1 MMNYSKSLFYLIF
14 RIWNYLSSRRHKQF
28 GILLILLVISSLS
41 EMVSIGAV
49 IPFLGVLTTPEKVF
63 DMPYIQPI
71 KEYLRIFNP
80 QELILPL
87 TLAFIIIAIFTG
99 FIRLIVLWVGN
110 RLSFAVGADLSLD
123 IYRKTLYQPYRI
135 HVMRNS
141 SEIMG
146 GVLGKA
152 SVLVPALILPII
164 NTLGGI
170 LIIGTILI
178 ALILFNPAIS
188 ISVFI
193 GFGVIYGI
201 IGYVTRKRL
210 SIIGKIKSEEYTRVI
225 KILQEGLGGVRD
237 ILLDG
242 NQAIYCKIFE
252 ESDQKFR
259 RASAES
265 AFIGGSPRFLIES
278 FGMILLAIFAYLLSR
293 SDSGLVTVLPLLG
306 AIALGAQRILP
317 ILQQVYQ
324 SWVTIKGNEKA
335 FWDVLELLDQNIPE
349 YVDLNIKPLK
359 FNDCVRIED
368 LAFRY
373 HPDQSWVIKD
383 LSLNI
388 CNGDRIGFIGV
399 TGSGKS
405 TLLDIVMALLE
416 PSKGKLIVDN
426 QIIDSNT
433 MRRAWQANIAHV
445 PQSIYLSDSTIA
457 ENIAFGIS
465 IDQIDFDRVRMVAK
479 QAQIDSHIMSLKD
492 GYKTFVGERGIRL
505 SGGQRQRIGIARA
518 LYKEASVIIFDEA
531 TSALDNE
538 TEKAVIEAIEGLGKH
553 LTVLLVAHRVTTLRN
568 CNKIIE
574 LKSGKIF
581 RTGTYAELF
590 PDLVDKNIK

>member
-1 MMNYSKSLFYLIF
+1 MNYSQSLFYLIF

-28 GILLILLVISSLS
+28 GILLVLLVISSLS

-87 TLAFIIIAIFTG
+87 TLGFITIAIFTG
-99 FIRLIVLWVGN
+99 LIRLLVLWVGN
-110 RLSFAVGADLSLD
+110 RLSFASGADLSLD

-146 GVLGKA
+146 GILGKA
-152 SVLVPALILPII
+152 SGLVPALILPII

-242 NQAIYCKIFE
+242 NQAVYCKIFE

-306 AIALGAQRILP
+306 AIVLGAQRILP

-349 YVDLNIKPLK
+349 YIDLNIKPLK
-359 FNDCVRIED
+359 FSDCVRIED

-383 LSLNI
+383 LSFNI
-388 CNGDRIGFIGV
+388 YNGDRIGFIGV

-433 MRRAWQANIAHV
+433 MKRAWQANIAHV

-465 IDQIDFDRVRMVAK
+465 LDQIDFDRVRMAAK

-492 GYKTFVGERGIRL
+492 GYNTFVGERGIRL

-581 RTGTYAELF
+581 RTGTYNELF
-590 PDLVDKNIK
+590 PDLVDKT

>member
-99 FIRLIVLWVGN
+99 LIRLLVLWVGN
-110 RLSFAVGADLSLD
+110 RLSFASGADLSLD

-242 NQAIYCKIFE
+242 NQAVYCKIFE

-349 YVDLNIKPLK
+349 YIDLNIKPLK
-359 FNDCVRIED
+359 FSDCVRIED

-383 LSLNI
+383 LSFNI
-388 CNGDRIGFIGV
+388 YNGDRIGFIGV

-433 MRRAWQANIAHV
+433 MKRAWQANIAHV

-465 IDQIDFDRVRMVAK
+465 LDQIDFDRVRMAAK
-479 QAQIDSHIMSLKD
+479 QAQIDLHIMSLKD
-492 GYKTFVGERGIRL
+492 GYNTFVGERGIRL

>member
-1 MMNYSKSLFYLIF
+1 MNYSKSLFYLIF

-87 TLAFIIIAIFTG
+87 TLGFIIIAIFTG
-99 FIRLIVLWVGN
+99 LIRLLVLWMGN
-110 RLSFAVGADLSLD
+110 RLSFASGADLSLD

-146 GVLGKA
+146 GILGKA
-152 SVLVPALILPII
+152 SGLVPALILPII

-201 IGYVTRKRL
+201 IGYITRKRL

-242 NQAIYCKIFE
+242 NQAVYCKIFE

-349 YVDLNIKPLK
+349 YIDLNIKPLK
-359 FNDCVRIED
+359 FSDCVRIED

-383 LSLNI
+383 LSFNI
-388 CNGDRIGFIGV
+388 YNGDRIGFIGV

-416 PSKGKLIVDN
+416 PSKGKLVVDN

-433 MRRAWQANIAHV
+433 MKRAWQANIAHV

-465 IDQIDFDRVRMVAK
+465 LDQIDFDRVRMAAK

-492 GYKTFVGERGIRL
+492 GYNTFVGERGIRL

-581 RTGTYAELF
+581 RTGTYTELF
-590 PDLVDKNIK
+590 PDLVDKT

>member
-1 MMNYSKSLFYLIF
+1 MNYSKSLFYLIF

-28 GILLILLVISSLS
+28 GILLVLLVISSLS

-87 TLAFIIIAIFTG
+87 TLGFITIAIFTG
-99 FIRLIVLWVGN
+99 LIRLLVLWVGN
-110 RLSFAVGADLSLD
+110 RLSFASGADLSLD

-146 GVLGKA
+146 GILGKA
-152 SVLVPALILPII
+152 SGLVPALILPII

-242 NQAIYCKIFE
+242 NQAVYCKIFE

-349 YVDLNIKPLK
+349 YIDLNIKPLK
-359 FNDCVRIED
+359 FSDCVRIED

-383 LSLNI
+383 LSFNI
-388 CNGDRIGFIGV
+388 YNGDRIGFIGV

-416 PSKGKLIVDN
+416 PSKGKLVVDN

-433 MRRAWQANIAHV
+433 MKRAWQANIAHV

-465 IDQIDFDRVRMVAK
+465 LDQIDFDRVRMAAK

-492 GYKTFVGERGIRL
+492 GYNTFVGERGIRL

-581 RTGTYAELF
+581 RTGTYTELF
-590 PDLVDKNIK
+590 PDLVDKT

>member
-28 GILLILLVISSLS
+28 GILLILLVISSLA

-63 DMPYIQPI
+63 NMPYIQPI

-99 FIRLIVLWVGN
+99 LIRLLVLWVGN
-110 RLSFAVGADLSLD
+110 RLSFASGADLSLD

-146 GVLGKA
+146 GILGKA
-152 SVLVPALILPII
+152 SGLVPSLILPIM

-178 ALILFNPAIS
+178 ALILFNPVIS

-538 TEKAVIEAIEGLGKH
+538 TEKQ
-553 LTVLLVAHRVTTLRN
+553 
-568 CNKIIE
+568 
-574 LKSGKIF
+574 
-581 RTGTYAELF
+581 
-590 PDLVDKNIK
+590 

>member
-28 GILLILLVISSLS
+28 GILLILLVISSLA

-63 DMPYIQPI
+63 NMPYIQPI

-99 FIRLIVLWVGN
+99 LIRLLVLWVGN
-110 RLSFAVGADLSLD
+110 RLSFASGADLSLD

-146 GVLGKA
+146 GILGKA
-152 SVLVPALILPII
+152 SGLVPSLILPIM

-178 ALILFNPAIS
+178 ALILFNPVIS

>member
-1 MMNYSKSLFYLIF
+1 MNYSKSLFYLIF

-63 DMPYIQPI
+63 NMPYIQPI
-71 KEYLRIFNP
+71 KEYLRIFNS

-87 TLAFIIIAIFTG
+87 TLGFIIIAIFTG
-99 FIRLIVLWVGN
+99 FIRLLVLWVGN
-110 RLSFAVGADLSLD
+110 RLSFASGADLSLD

-152 SVLVPALILPII
+152 SGLVPSLILPII

>member
-1 MMNYSKSLFYLIF
+1 MNYSQSLFYLIF

-28 GILLILLVISSLS
+28 GILLVLLVISSLS

-87 TLAFIIIAIFTG
+87 TLGFIIIAIFTG
-99 FIRLIVLWVGN
+99 LIRLLVLWMGN
-110 RLSFAVGADLSLD
+110 RLSFASGADLSLD

-146 GVLGKA
+146 GILGKA
-152 SVLVPALILPII
+152 SGLVPALILPII

-201 IGYVTRKRL
+201 IGYITRKRL

-242 NQAIYCKIFE
+242 NQAVYCKIFE

-293 SDSGLVTVLPLLG
+293 SNSGLVTVLPLLG

-349 YVDLNIKPLK
+349 YIDLNIKPLK
-359 FNDCVRIED
+359 FSDCVRIED

-383 LSLNI
+383 LSFNI
-388 CNGDRIGFIGV
+388 YNGDRIGFIGV

-416 PSKGKLIVDN
+416 PSKGKLVVDN

-433 MRRAWQANIAHV
+433 MKRAWQANIAHV

-465 IDQIDFDRVRMVAK
+465 LDQIDFDRVRMAAK

-492 GYKTFVGERGIRL
+492 GYNTFVGERGIRL

-581 RTGTYAELF
+581 RTGTYTELF
-590 PDLVDKNIK
+590 PDLVDKT

>member
-1 MMNYSKSLFYLIF
+1 MNYSKSLFYLIF
-14 RIWNYLSSRRHKQF
+14 RIWNYLPSKRHRQF
-28 GILLILLVISSLS
+28 GILLILLIISSLS

-49 IPFLGVLTTPEKVF
+49 VPFLGVLTTPEKVF

-71 KEYLRIFNP
+71 KEYLGIFNG

-87 TLAFIIIAIFTG
+87 TLFFIIIAIFTG
-99 FIRLIVLWVGN
+99 LVRLLVLWLGN
-110 RLSFAVGADLSLD
+110 RLSFASGADLSLD
-123 IYRKTLYQPYRI
+123 IYRKTLYQPYQI

-141 SEIMG
+141 SEVMG
-146 GVLGKA
+146 GILGKA
-152 SVLVPALILPII
+152 NGLVPSLIIPII

-170 LIIGTILI
+170 LIIGMILI
-178 ALILFNPAIS
+178 ALILLNPVIS

-201 IGYVTRKRL
+201 IGYITRKRL

-278 FGMILLAIFAYLLSR
+278 FAMILLALFAYFLSR
-293 SDSGLVTVLPLLG
+293 SDSSGLVTVLPLLG

-335 FWDVLELLDQNIPE
+335 FWDVLELLDQSIPE

-359 FNDCVRIED
+359 FSDCICIEN
-368 LAFRY
+368 LSFRY

-416 PSKGKLIVDN
+416 PSQGKLIVDN

-433 MRRAWQANIAHV
+433 MKRAWQANIAHV

-457 ENIAFGIS
+457 ENIAFGIGL
-465 IDQIDFDRVRMVAK
+465 DQIDFDRVRMAAR
-479 QAQIDSHIMSLKD
+479 QAQIDAYIMSLKD

-553 LTVLLVAHRVTTLRN
+553 LTVLLVAHRITTLQN
-568 CNKIIE
+568 CNKIVE

-581 RTGTYAELF
+581 RTGTYTELF
-590 PDLVDKNIK
+590 PDLVDKT

>member
-1 MMNYSKSLFYLIF
+1 MNYSQSLFYLIF

-28 GILLILLVISSLS
+28 GILLVLLVISSLS

-87 TLAFIIIAIFTG
+87 TLGFIIIAIFTG
-99 FIRLIVLWVGN
+99 LIRLLVLWMGN
-110 RLSFAVGADLSLD
+110 RLSFASGADLSLD

-146 GVLGKA
+146 GILGKA
-152 SVLVPALILPII
+152 SGLVPALILPII

-242 NQAIYCKIFE
+242 NQAVYCKIFE

-324 SWVTIKGNEKA
+324 SLVTIKGNEKA

-349 YVDLNIKPLK
+349 YIDLNIKPLK
-359 FNDCVRIED
+359 FSDCVRIED

-383 LSLNI
+383 LSFNI
-388 CNGDRIGFIGV
+388 YNGDRIGFIGV

-416 PSKGKLIVDN
+416 PSKGKLVVDN

-433 MRRAWQANIAHV
+433 IKRAWQANIAHV

-465 IDQIDFDRVRMVAK
+465 LDQIDFDRVRMAAK

-492 GYKTFVGERGIRL
+492 GYNTFVGERGIRL

-581 RTGTYAELF
+581 RTGTYNELF
-590 PDLVDKNIK
+590 PDLVDKT

>member
-63 DMPYIQPI
+63 NMPYIQPI
-71 KEYLRIFNP
+71 KEYLRIFNS

-87 TLAFIIIAIFTG
+87 TLGFIIIAIFTG
-99 FIRLIVLWVGN
+99 FIRLLVLWVGN
-110 RLSFAVGADLSLD
+110 RLSFASGADLSLD

-152 SVLVPALILPII
+152 SGLVPSLILPII

>member
-1 MMNYSKSLFYLIF
+1 MNYSQSLFYLIF

-28 GILLILLVISSLS
+28 GILLVLLVISSLS

-87 TLAFIIIAIFTG
+87 TLGFIIIAIFTG
-99 FIRLIVLWVGN
+99 LIRLLVLWVGN
-110 RLSFAVGADLSLD
+110 RLSFASGADLSLD

-146 GVLGKA
+146 GILGKA
-152 SVLVPALILPII
+152 SGLVPALILPII

-201 IGYVTRKRL
+201 IGYITRKRL

-242 NQAIYCKIFE
+242 NQAVYCKIFE

-349 YVDLNIKPLK
+349 YIDLNIKPLK
-359 FNDCVRIED
+359 FSDCVRIED

-383 LSLNI
+383 LSFNI
-388 CNGDRIGFIGV
+388 YNGDRIGFIGV

-416 PSKGKLIVDN
+416 PSKGKLVVDN

-433 MRRAWQANIAHV
+433 MKRAWQANIAHV

-465 IDQIDFDRVRMVAK
+465 LDQIDFDRVRMAAK

-492 GYKTFVGERGIRL
+492 GYNTFVGERGIRL

-581 RTGTYAELF
+581 RTGTYNELF
-590 PDLVDKNIK
+590 PDLVDKT

>member
-1 MMNYSKSLFYLIF
+1 MNYSKSLFYLIF

-99 FIRLIVLWVGN
+99 LIRLLVLWVGN
-110 RLSFAVGADLSLD
+110 RLSFASGADLSLD

-242 NQAIYCKIFE
+242 NQAVYCKIFE

-349 YVDLNIKPLK
+349 YIDLNIKPLK
-359 FNDCVRIED
+359 FSDCVRIED

-383 LSLNI
+383 LSFNI
-388 CNGDRIGFIGV
+388 YNGDRIGFIGV

-433 MRRAWQANIAHV
+433 MKRAWQANIAHV

-465 IDQIDFDRVRMVAK
+465 LDQIDFDRVRMAAK
-479 QAQIDSHIMSLKD
+479 QAQIDLHIMSLKD
-492 GYKTFVGERGIRL
+492 GYNTFVGERGIRL

>member
-1 MMNYSKSLFYLIF
+1 MNYSKSLFYLIF

>member
-1 MMNYSKSLFYLIF
+1 MNYSQSLFYLIF

-28 GILLILLVISSLS
+28 GILLVLLVISSLS

-87 TLAFIIIAIFTG
+87 TLGFIIIAIFTG
-99 FIRLIVLWVGN
+99 LIRLLVLWMGN
-110 RLSFAVGADLSLD
+110 RLSFASGADLSLD

-146 GVLGKA
+146 GILGKA
-152 SVLVPALILPII
+152 SGLVPALILPII

-242 NQAIYCKIFE
+242 NQAVYCKIFE

-349 YVDLNIKPLK
+349 YIDLNIKPLK
-359 FNDCVRIED
+359 FSDCVRIED

-383 LSLNI
+383 LSFNI
-388 CNGDRIGFIGV
+388 YNGDRIGFIGV

-416 PSKGKLIVDN
+416 PSKGKLVVDN

-433 MRRAWQANIAHV
+433 IKRAWQANIAHV

-465 IDQIDFDRVRMVAK
+465 LDQIDFDRVRMAAK

-492 GYKTFVGERGIRL
+492 GYNTFVGERGIRL

-581 RTGTYAELF
+581 RTGTYNELF
-590 PDLVDKNIK
+590 PDLVDKT

>member
-1 MMNYSKSLFYLIF
+1 MNYSQSLFYLIF

-28 GILLILLVISSLS
+28 GILLVLLVISSLS

-87 TLAFIIIAIFTG
+87 TLGFIIIAIFTG
-99 FIRLIVLWVGN
+99 LIRLLVLWMGN
-110 RLSFAVGADLSLD
+110 RLSFASGADLSLD

-146 GVLGKA
+146 GILEKA
-152 SVLVPALILPII
+152 SGLVPALILPII

-242 NQAIYCKIFE
+242 NQAVYCKIFE

-349 YVDLNIKPLK
+349 YIDLNIKPLK
-359 FNDCVRIED
+359 FSDCVRIED

-383 LSLNI
+383 LSFNI
-388 CNGDRIGFIGV
+388 YNGDRIGFIGV

-416 PSKGKLIVDN
+416 PSKGKLVVDN

-433 MRRAWQANIAHV
+433 MKRAWQANIAHV

-465 IDQIDFDRVRMVAK
+465 LDQIDFDRVRMAAK

-492 GYKTFVGERGIRL
+492 GYNTFVGERGIRL

-581 RTGTYAELF
+581 RTGTYNELF
-590 PDLVDKNIK
+590 PDLVDKT

>member
-1 MMNYSKSLFYLIF
+1 MNYSKSLFYLIF

-28 GILLILLVISSLS
+28 GILLILLVISSLA

-63 DMPYIQPI
+63 NMPYIQPI

-99 FIRLIVLWVGN
+99 LIRLLVLWVGN
-110 RLSFAVGADLSLD
+110 RLSFASGADLSLD

-146 GVLGKA
+146 GILGKA
-152 SVLVPALILPII
+152 SGLVPSLILPIM

-178 ALILFNPAIS
+178 ALILFNPVIS

>member
-1 MMNYSKSLFYLIF
+1 
-14 RIWNYLSSRRHKQF
+14 
-28 GILLILLVISSLS
+28 
-41 EMVSIGAV
+41 
-49 IPFLGVLTTPEKVF
+49 
-63 DMPYIQPI
+63 
-71 KEYLRIFNP
+71 
-80 QELILPL
+80 
-87 TLAFIIIAIFTG
+87 
-99 FIRLIVLWVGN
+99 
-110 RLSFAVGADLSLD
+110 
-123 IYRKTLYQPYRI
+123 
-135 HVMRNS
+135 
-141 SEIMG
+141 
-146 GVLGKA
+146 
-152 SVLVPALILPII
+152 
-164 NTLGGI
+164 
-170 LIIGTILI
+170 
-178 ALILFNPAIS
+178 
-188 ISVFI
+188 
-193 GFGVIYGI
+193 
-201 IGYVTRKRL
+201 
-210 SIIGKIKSEEYTRVI
+210 
-225 KILQEGLGGVRD
+225 QEGLGGVRD

-242 NQAIYCKIFE
+242 NQAVYCKIFE

-349 YVDLNIKPLK
+349 YIDLNIKPLK
-359 FNDCVRIED
+359 FSDCVRIED

-383 LSLNI
+383 LSFNI
-388 CNGDRIGFIGV
+388 YNGDRIGFIGV

-416 PSKGKLIVDN
+416 PSKGKLVVDN

-433 MRRAWQANIAHV
+433 MKRAWQANIAHV

-465 IDQIDFDRVRMVAK
+465 LDQIDFDRVRMAAK

-492 GYKTFVGERGIRL
+492 GYNTFVGKGEFVCQEDKG
-505 SGGQRQRIGIARA
+505 
-518 LYKEASVIIFDEA
+518 K
-531 TSALDNE
+531 
-538 TEKAVIEAIEGLGKH
+538 GL
-553 LTVLLVAHRVTTLRN
+553 V
-568 CNKIIE
+568 
-574 LKSGKIF
+574 
-581 RTGTYAELF
+581 
-590 PDLVDKNIK
+590 

>member
-1 MMNYSKSLFYLIF
+1 MNYSQSLFYLIF

-28 GILLILLVISSLS
+28 GILLVLLVISSLS

-87 TLAFIIIAIFTG
+87 TLGFIIIAIFTG
-99 FIRLIVLWVGN
+99 LIRLLVLWMGN
-110 RLSFAVGADLSLD
+110 RLSFASGADLSLD

-146 GVLGKA
+146 GILGKA
-152 SVLVPALILPII
+152 SGLVPALILPII

-201 IGYVTRKRL
+201 IGYITRKRL

-242 NQAIYCKIFE
+242 NQAVYCKIFE

-349 YVDLNIKPLK
+349 YIDLNIKPLK
-359 FNDCVRIED
+359 FSDCVRIED

-383 LSLNI
+383 LSFNI
-388 CNGDRIGFIGV
+388 YNGDRIGFIGV

-416 PSKGKLIVDN
+416 PSKGKLVVDN

-433 MRRAWQANIAHV
+433 MKRAWQANIAHV

-465 IDQIDFDRVRMVAK
+465 LDQIDFDRVRMAAK

-492 GYKTFVGERGIRL
+492 GYNTFVGERGIRL

-581 RTGTYAELF
+581 RTGTYNELF
-590 PDLVDKNIK
+590 PDLVDKT

>member
-1 MMNYSKSLFYLIF
+1 MNYSKSLFYLIF

-87 TLAFIIIAIFTG
+87 TLGFITIAIFTG
-99 FIRLIVLWVGN
+99 LIRLLVLWVGN
-110 RLSFAVGADLSLD
+110 RLSFASGADLSLD

-146 GVLGKA
+146 GILGKA
-152 SVLVPALILPII
+152 SGLVPALILPII

-242 NQAIYCKIFE
+242 NQAVYCKIFE

-349 YVDLNIKPLK
+349 YIDLNIKPLK
-359 FNDCVRIED
+359 FSDCVRIED

-383 LSLNI
+383 LSFNI
-388 CNGDRIGFIGV
+388 YNGDRIGFIGV

-433 MRRAWQANIAHV
+433 MKRAWQANIAHV

-465 IDQIDFDRVRMVAK
+465 LDQIDFDRVRMAAK
-479 QAQIDSHIMSLKD
+479 QAQIDSHIMNLKD
-492 GYKTFVGERGIRL
+492 GYNTFVGERGIRL

-581 RTGTYAELF
+581 RTGTYTELF
-590 PDLVDKNIK
+590 PDLVDKT

>member
-1 MMNYSKSLFYLIF
+1 MNYSKSLFYLIF

-87 TLAFIIIAIFTG
+87 TLGFITIAIFTG
-99 FIRLIVLWVGN
+99 LIRLLVLWVGN
-110 RLSFAVGADLSLD
+110 RLSFASGADLSLD

-146 GVLGKA
+146 GILGKA
-152 SVLVPALILPII
+152 SGLVPALILPII

-242 NQAIYCKIFE
+242 NQAVYCKIFE

-349 YVDLNIKPLK
+349 YIDLNIKPLK
-359 FNDCVRIED
+359 FSDCVRIED

-383 LSLNI
+383 LSFNI
-388 CNGDRIGFIGV
+388 YNGDRIGFIGV

-433 MRRAWQANIAHV
+433 MKRAWQANIAHV

-465 IDQIDFDRVRMVAK
+465 LDQIDFDRVRMAAK

-492 GYKTFVGERGIRL
+492 GYNTFVGERGIRL

-581 RTGTYAELF
+581 RTGTYTELF
-590 PDLVDKNIK
+590 PDLVDKT